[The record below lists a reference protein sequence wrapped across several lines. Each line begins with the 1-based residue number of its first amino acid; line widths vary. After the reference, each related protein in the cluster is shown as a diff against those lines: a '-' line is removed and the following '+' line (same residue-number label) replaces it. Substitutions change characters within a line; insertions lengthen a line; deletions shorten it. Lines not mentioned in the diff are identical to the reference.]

1 MNCTQCHLDNRQGVR
16 YCTRCGTPLV
26 AICPQCHAP
35 RTPEDLYCGACGI
48 RLPIPSTNRMLPQTA
63 LVAASGMAP
72 QVAATPAIPMEA
84 ERKNVTVL
92 FADIS
97 GFTAMSEKMDPEDV
111 TNIMNGCMKMLADI
125 VHRYEGHV
133 DKFIGDCIMALFG
146 APVTHENDPE
156 LALRAALDMQKEM
169 EEYNVRLHGR
179 IENPLALHTGINS
192 GMVIAGGV
200 GSDKKMEYTVM
211 GDTVNLAAR
220 LESLAKNGQTF
231 VSGYTY
237 NLTRHLFE
245 FVRHEPIKVKGKKDP
260 VAVYELIRAKSR
272 EELSIEAGH
281 PTSPLVG
288 RGREM
293 ETLRT
298 CLDRH
303 AAGQGMAAFLI
314 SQAGV
319 GKSRIHQEIK
329 KQYLKGERI
338 QVLEGVC
345 RSFNRDT
352 SYAVFIEMFRQLFNI
367 DSEDLDE
374 SMATKLTTNLPL
386 LLGTKTDTLSD
397 EMRKALVFIGAA
409 MGLKLGEEF
418 DVPLERMSAQEVKMG
433 IFRATAWFM
442 QNLAARKPLILTLED
457 LHLADAT
464 SVELT
469 ASLFESVKQAPIL
482 MLLLMRPLPDHP
494 SSKLPL
500 IADKELDELAIEIHF
515 KQLTPA
521 ECDELTR
528 RLLNAEEV
536 PEAVLHLIRN
546 RGDGN
551 PMFIEEIIRNLV
563 DEGIVELVPGES
575 PRVVKNLDEVTIP
588 SSIQGMFIARIDK
601 LPVEL
606 KEILLTAAVI
616 GPNFRMSLLAR
627 LFPNSELDAK
637 LIRLVEMG
645 LIFESKSFPEVE
657 YSFRNIMI
665 QEAIYSTLLHKKR
678 RELHAEVAAEIEA
691 LYSTRLDDHF
701 EILAQHYLRAD
712 HPERAYLYLV
722 RSGQKA
728 KASYA
733 NSAALAALD
742 KAAELGRTL
751 PAPPVPLLETLIF
764 LSDVQEL
771 CGEFQAAIAT
781 RREVIA
787 AIHTPLTRIDHMRR
801 IGRLHEKLE
810 NYDQAMEVY
819 GEAHGELAAFPDSI
833 QMGLLLMNESWIL
846 NRLGQ
851 RRDEAEMRARR
862 ALEIFEIHQ
871 AKEQIAMV
879 CNNLGVIL
887 EHRGD
892 LQQALEFNEKSLQL
906 FSELGDKRQTAN
918 LYLSMGFLHEK
929 TGALSEALKFFEL
942 SHEIM
947 QRIENPFGAGTALM
961 RKGICLNRLNRLGDA
976 EKSLKEALRIHRQLN
991 LTRKVVSN
999 LWTLCELYLALG
1011 SASKARKHMEEAKAI
1026 AAAREDTP
1034 DLAQCSLLEARI
1046 LIQERRL
1053 PDNAFEEAIRLFRL
1067 CGRQTA
1073 AEAAELELTRLRQEK
1088 STP

>member
-1 MNCTQCHLDNRQGVR
+1 MNCSQCHLDNRQGVR
-16 YCTRCGTPLV
+16 YCTRCGTPLL
-26 AICPQCHAP
+26 AICPRCHAP
-35 RTPEDLYCGACGI
+35 HNAEDLYCGECGI
-48 RLPIPSTNRMLPQTA
+48 RLPVFAHNRTLPSMVTTGTGLA
-63 LVAASGMAP
+63 VSS
-72 QVAATPAIPMEA
+72 ATPIPMES

-97 GFTAMSEKMDPEDV
+97 GFTAMSEKMDPEEV

-125 VHRYEGHV
+125 VHRYEGYV

-169 EEYNVRLHGR
+169 EEYNIRLQGR
-179 IENPLALHTGINS
+179 VENPLTLHTGINS

-220 LESLAKNGQTF
+220 LESLAKHGQTF

-237 NLTRHLFE
+237 NLTRQHFE
-245 FVRHEPIKVKGKKDP
+245 FVRHDPIKVKGKKDP
-260 VAVYELIRAKSR
+260 VAVYEVIRPKSR
-272 EELSIEAGH
+272 QEQNNDPNHA
-281 PTSPLVG
+281 TSPLVG

-298 CLDRH
+298 CMDRH

-314 SQAGV
+314 SPAGV

-329 KQYLKGERI
+329 KQFLKGERI
-338 QVLEGVC
+338 QVLEGIC

-352 SYAVFIEMFRQLFNI
+352 SYAVFIEIFRQLFNI
-367 DSEDLDE
+367 DSEDLEE
-374 SMATKLTTNLPL
+374 SMILKLTTNFPL
-386 LLGTKTDTLSD
+386 LLGLKNDTFTDET
-397 EMRKALVFIGAA
+397 RKSMVFIGAA
-409 MGLKLGEEF
+409 MGLKLGAEF
-418 DVPLERMSAQEVKMG
+418 DVPLDKMSAQEIKMG
-433 IFRATAWFM
+433 IFRATAWFL

-464 SVELT
+464 SVELL

-482 MLLLMRPLPDHP
+482 LLLLMRPVSDHP
-494 SSKLPL
+494 SNKLPL
-500 IADKELDELAIEIHF
+500 IADKELDDLAIEIHF

-521 ECDELTR
+521 ECDELAR
-528 RLLNAEEV
+528 RLLNSDEV
-536 PEAVLHLIRN
+536 PEAILHLIRN

-563 DEGIVELVPGES
+563 DEEIVALVAGEP
-575 PRVVKNLDEVTIP
+575 PRVIKNLDEVTIP

-601 LPVEL
+601 LPAEL
-606 KEILLTAAVI
+606 KEVLLTAAVI
-616 GPNFRMSLLAR
+616 GPLFRLALLAR
-627 LFPNSELDAK
+627 LFANSELEPRLA
-637 LIRLVEMG
+637 RLVEMG
-645 LIFESKSFPEVE
+645 LIFESKSFPEIE

-678 RELHAEVAAEIEA
+678 RELHAEVAEEIES
-691 LYSTRLDDHF
+691 LYATRLDDHF

-712 HPERAYLYLV
+712 HPERACLYLV
-722 RSGQKA
+722 KSGLKA
-728 KASYA
+728 KENYA
-733 NSAALAALD
+733 NGAALAALD

-751 PAPPVPLLETLIF
+751 TDPPLPLLETLVA

-771 CGEFQAAIAT
+771 CGEFQAAIET
-781 RREVIA
+781 RREIIA
-787 AIHTPLTRIDHMRR
+787 AIHEPVSRIDHMRR

-810 NYDQAMEVY
+810 DYEQAMTVY
-819 GEAHGELAAFPDSI
+819 GEAHDELAAFPDSLE
-833 QMGLLLMNESWIL
+833 MGLLLTNESWIL

-851 RRDEAEMRARR
+851 RDEAAKRAKR
-862 ALEIFEIHQ
+862 ALDIFEAHH

-887 EHRGD
+887 EHQGD
-892 LQQALEFNEKSLQL
+892 LPQALMFNERSLKI

-929 TGALSEALKFFEL
+929 NGAMVEALKFFEL
-942 SHEIM
+942 SHDIM
-947 QRIENPFGAGTALM
+947 QRIENPFGVGTALM
-961 RKGICLNRLNRLGDA
+961 RKGICLNRLNRLSEA
-976 EKSLKEALRIHRQLN
+976 EKALKEALRIHRQLN

-1011 SASKARKHMEEAKAI
+1011 SSSKAHKHMEEAKAI
-1026 AAAREDTP
+1026 AAAREDLP

-1046 LIQERRL
+1046 RIQEHNA
-1053 PDNAFEEAIRLFRL
+1053 PDDAFQEAIRLYRL
-1067 CGRQTA
+1067 CGRQSA
-1073 AEAAELELTRLRQEK
+1073 AEAVEQELERHRQEK
-1088 STP
+1088 STS